1 MGLEE
6 DRLYPSIYLDDDE
19 AFEIWNKD
27 IGIPAER
34 IFRFGKEDNFWEHG
48 SGPCGPC
55 SEIYYDRGAEYGCG
69 KPGCT
74 VGCDCDR
81 YVEVWNIVFSQFN
94 NDGHGHYEELKQ
106 KNIDTGMGLERLAC
120 VCQNVNSL
128 FDVDTVMNI
137 TNKVSELTGAHYGE
151 SQKTDVSLRVI
162 TDHIRSSTFMICD
175 GILPSNEGRGYV
187 LRRLLRR
194 AAALAAPQL
203 TDCTLARQAQGK
215 PWFPAAPELHFSI
228 SHSGGRW
235 VCAFAD
241 APVGLDL
248 QAHRPCRA
256 LALARRF
263 FAPEEAEWLRS
274 RGEAAFFDL
283 WCAKESW
290 LKYTGRGLS
299 ALPEAIVLAP
309 DGQFPARPDARLQ
322 LLPVF
327 DGYSLCVCTKDAA
340 RVALREL

>member
-1 MGLEE
+1 M
-6 DRLYPSIYLDDDE
+6 
-19 AFEIWNKD
+19 
-27 IGIPAER
+27 
-34 IFRFGKEDNFWEHG
+34 
-48 SGPCGPC
+48 
-55 SEIYYDRGAEYGCG
+55 
-69 KPGCT
+69 
-74 VGCDCDR
+74 
-81 YVEVWNIVFSQFN
+81 
-94 NDGHGHYEELKQ
+94 
-106 KNIDTGMGLERLAC
+106 
-120 VCQNVNSL
+120 
-128 FDVDTVMNI
+128 
-137 TNKVSELTGAHYGE
+137 
-151 SQKTDVSLRVI
+151 TDVTI
-162 TDHIRSSTFMICD
+162 YAAP
-175 GILPSNEGRGYV
+175 LPEGPEASH
-187 LRRLLRR
+187 RLLRR

-215 PWFPAAPELHFSI
+215 PCFPAAPELHFSI

-248 QAHRPCRA
+248 QVHRPCRA

-327 DGYSLCVCTKDAA
+327 DGYSLCVCTQEPAQ
-340 RVALREL
+340 VTLIEL

>member
-1 MGLEE
+1 MTGVT
-6 DRLYPSIYLDDDE
+6 IYSAPLPEGPE
-19 AFEIWNKD
+19 AS
-27 IGIPAER
+27 
-34 IFRFGKEDNFWEHG
+34 H
-48 SGPCGPC
+48 
-55 SEIYYDRGAEYGCG
+55 
-69 KPGCT
+69 
-74 VGCDCDR
+74 
-81 YVEVWNIVFSQFN
+81 
-94 NDGHGHYEELKQ
+94 
-106 KNIDTGMGLERLAC
+106 
-120 VCQNVNSL
+120 
-128 FDVDTVMNI
+128 
-137 TNKVSELTGAHYGE
+137 
-151 SQKTDVSLRVI
+151 
-162 TDHIRSSTFMICD
+162 
-175 GILPSNEGRGYV
+175 
-187 LRRLLRR
+187 RLLRR

-228 SHSGGRW
+228 SHSGGCW

-309 DGQFPARPDARLQ
+309 DGQFPARPAARLQ
-322 LLPVF
+322 PVF

>member
-1 MGLEE
+1 MTEPQ
-6 DRLYPSIYLDDDE
+6 RVAIYS
-19 AFEIWNKD
+19 A
-27 IGIPAER
+27 A
-34 IFRFGKEDNFWEHG
+34 
-48 SGPCGPC
+48 
-55 SEIYYDRGAEYGCG
+55 YDRRSGA
-69 KPGCT
+69 
-74 VGCDCDR
+74 
-81 YVEVWNIVFSQFN
+81 S
-94 NDGHGHYEELKQ
+94 H
-106 KNIDTGMGLERLAC
+106 
-120 VCQNVNSL
+120 
-128 FDVDTVMNI
+128 
-137 TNKVSELTGAHYGE
+137 
-151 SQKTDVSLRVI
+151 
-162 TDHIRSSTFMICD
+162 
-175 GILPSNEGRGYV
+175 
-187 LRRLLRR
+187 RLLRQ
-194 AAALAAPQL
+194 AAQLYAPGLTEPALASGEHGKPYFPDAPQL
-203 TDCTLARQAQGK
+203 HL
-215 PWFPAAPELHFSI
+215 SI
-228 SHSGGRW
+228 SHSGERW
-235 VCAFAD
+235 LCAFSD